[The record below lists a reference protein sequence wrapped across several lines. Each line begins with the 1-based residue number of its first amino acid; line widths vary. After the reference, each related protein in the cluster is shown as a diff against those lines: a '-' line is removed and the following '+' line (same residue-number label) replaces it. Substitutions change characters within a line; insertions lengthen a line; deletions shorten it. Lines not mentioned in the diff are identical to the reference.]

1 MIVYELICAEE
12 HRFEGWFASAEV
24 FERQRVSGL
33 LACPV
38 CASGTVERLPSA
50 RIRRGAQP
58 QPAAREQPATPAASN
73 PTPPAQR
80 GTMTLASFIDQ
91 VLQNTEDVGPR
102 FAEEARKIHH
112 EEAPRRGIRGTA
124 SREDA
129 EALAEEG
136 IAVFPLPIP
145 PPEEW
150 Q

>member
-1 MIVYELICAEE
+1 MIVFELLCAEE
-12 HRFEGWFASAEV
+12 HRFEGWFGSAEA
-24 FERQRVSGL
+24 FERQRDSGL
-33 LACPV
+33 LVCPV
-38 CASGTVERLPSA
+38 CSSGAVEKLPSA
-50 RIRRGAQP
+50 RIRRGGQP
-58 QPAAREQPATPAASN
+58 APKEKAPAAVPASVPAARD
-73 PTPPAQR
+73 

-91 VLQNTEDVGPR
+91 VLQNTEDVGAR

-129 EALAEEG
+129 EALADEG

-145 PPEEW
+145 PSEEW